1 MFTSE
6 LGPYGYGATY
16 LTIAGPFYAL
26 FGAGQALYFAS
37 QGTGRILMPVI
48 ASGLRFLAVVG
59 LGGLGVALGWE
70 VSGIFWVVSLGLI
83 LIGIG
88 QALCLFT
95 PAWRPDA
102 GVN

>member
-1 MFTSE
+1 
-6 LGPYGYGATY
+6 
-16 LTIAGPFYAL
+16 
-26 FGAGQALYFAS
+26 
-37 QGTGRILMPVI
+37 MPVI
-48 ASGLRFLAVVG
+48 ASGIRFFAVVG

-95 PAWRPDA
+95 RAWRPDA
-102 GVN
+102 GVS